1 MSLIPW
7 LDETFEFPDIK
18 GALDDPNGLLAA
30 GGDLNPLRL
39 LNAYRNG
46 IFPWFDDHQP
56 ILWWSPDPRAVILP
70 EHIHI
75 SRSLA
80 KHIRRDDF
88 RISFDEAFSDVV
100 QACAAPRSY
109 SDGTWITD
117 EMHAAYCEIHRM
129 GYAHSL
135 EVWQQDSLIGGLYGI
150 SLGKLFFGESMFSN
164 TTNGSKIALV
174 ALAKQLQSWQFPL
187 IDCQIPNP
195 HLSSMGA
202 IEISRADFTK
212 YLNNFAGL
220 VHPTGQWHYQLALE
234 AIV

>member
-202 IEISRADFTK
+202 IEISRADFSK
-212 YLNNFAGL
+212 YLNNYAGL
-220 VHPTGQWHYQLALE
+220 AHPTGRWHYQLALE

>member
-30 GGDLNPLRL
+30 GGDLNPRRL

-80 KHIRRDDF
+80 KHIRRGDF

-202 IEISRADFTK
+202 IEISRADFSK
-212 YLNNFAGL
+212 YLNNYAGL
-220 VHPTGQWHYQLALE
+220 AHPTGRWHYQLALE